1 MAEVS
6 TPITNVEEAYSFIK
20 ENARVKDNVNVTL
33 DKSVT
38 RTFMERCGLPKKVQ
52 EDITNADKLLI
63 NGLARY
69 SNELLIDELKK
80 MKADGAPKEDM
91 RAVVSEAKALGD
103 YRHVTVK
110 TPAYREVRIPGTDK
124 VNVKYATPDTRVV
137 IKRPGIDAEWIE
149 KATRTVEGLLG

>member
-6 TPITNVEEAYSFIK
+6 TPITNVEEAYNFIK
-20 ENARVKDNVNVTL
+20 ENARVKDNVNITL

-52 EDITNADKLLI
+52 EDITNADKLLL
-63 NGLARY
+63 NGLTKY
-69 SNELLIDELKK
+69 SHELLVSELESMKK
-80 MKADGAPKEDM
+80 NGAPKEDM

-124 VNVKYATPDTRVV
+124 VNVKFATPDTKVV
-137 IKRPGIDAEWIE
+137 IKRPGIDAEFIE
-149 KATRTVEGLLG
+149 KTMKTVEGLIG

>member
-69 SNELLIDELKK
+69 SNELLVDELKK

-110 TPAYREVRIPGTDK
+110 TPAYREVRVPGSDK

-149 KATRTVEGLLG
+149 KATRTVEDILG